1 MDEQL
6 TKNGISCY
14 KDCRRNQFCCL
25 WQNGIKYFIGTPILT
40 ILKLLGQRFFFWL
53 LQYQMIIMQTNHLT
67 LLHTFTYFYTCRI
80 GLISKTEKFKVN
92 TNYCCMLKQKLR
104 LHEGVN
110 KRETHQVSSANCL
123 NYSSH
128 FVYIHW
134 VE

>member
-1 MDEQL
+1 MSKKSILLSL
-6 TKNGISCY
+6 TKRYQILYWDTHIDN
-14 KDCRRNQFCCL
+14 
-25 WQNGIKYFIGTPILT
+25 IKAAWSEV
-40 ILKLLGQRFFFWL
+40 FFRL

-110 KRETHQVSSANCL
+110 KRPIKFHPLIAWIIRPTLFIYIGL
-123 NYSSH
+123 NNVLSCA
-128 FVYIHW
+128 VKCIL
-134 VE
+134 

>member
-6 TKNGISCY
+6 TKNGIRCY

-25 WQNGIKYFIGTPILT
+25 TKWYQILYWDTHIDNIKAAWSEV
-40 ILKLLGQRFFFWL
+40 FFRL

-67 LLHTFTYFYTCRI
+67 LLQTFTYFYTCRI